1 VRVNDRTAVS
11 TGRYD
16 LMLAFLDRWIG
27 RGPVSEEMKA
37 ALLGRLK

>member
-1 VRVNDRTAVS
+1 VRVNDPTAVS
-11 TGRYD
+11 TGHHD

-27 RGPVSEEMKA
+27 QPVSEEMEA